1 MDKLGGW
8 ILPGAVAVIVLFG
21 IIREIPV
28 FEAFLK
34 GAKEGLRSS
43 ISILPTLVGLMMGV
57 TMLQAS
63 GALDL
68 ISSLVRPLAASL
80 FQTISPDSFPGR
92 VISVLMGSTE
102 TTFYAVAVYYGAVGI
117 KKTRWTIPAALT
129 GDMVS
134 MAAAALTVM
143 LFMGK

>member
-21 IIREIPV
+21 IIREVPV

-68 ISSLVRPLAASL
+68 ISSLVRPLA
-80 FQTISPDSFPGR
+80 
-92 VISVLMGSTE
+92 
-102 TTFYAVAVYYGAVGI
+102 
-117 KKTRWTIPAALT
+117 
-129 GDMVS
+129 
-134 MAAAALTVM
+134 
-143 LFMGK
+143 